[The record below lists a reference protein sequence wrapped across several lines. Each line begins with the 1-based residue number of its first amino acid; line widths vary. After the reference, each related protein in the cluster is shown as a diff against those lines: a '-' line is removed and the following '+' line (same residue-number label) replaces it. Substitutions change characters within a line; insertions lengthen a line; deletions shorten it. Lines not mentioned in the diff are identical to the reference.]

1 MIVKSYIFENDLNK
15 FNEFK
20 SFLFHGVNLGLKLEL
35 KKKVKANNK
44 KDLILSLNQND
55 LLEND
60 ILFNEIN
67 TSSLFQERKIV
78 FIENCNDKILPDLQN
93 VIDKLDKNKI
103 IIFSDSLDKKSKL
116 RNFFEKEKNIACI
129 ACYEDNEI
137 TLKKIIN
144 NKLKGFNGLDNHNIN
159 MILNCTGFDRVKLNN
174 ELDKILACFTDKLLD
189 PNKLEALLNIKTNED
204 FNLLKD
210 EAILGN
216 KIKTNKL
223 LSDTILEPE
232 KNIFYLNII
241 NQRLNKIKEIL
252 EKTNTSNLEN
262 TINNLK
268 PPIFW
273 KDKPVILSQAKKWN
287 TKKINYFLNK
297 TYKTE
302 LEFKSN
308 NNIDKSLLLKK
319 ILIDLCEIA
328 TT

>member
-232 KNIFYLNII
+232 KNILYLNII

>member
-44 KDLILSLNQND
+44 KDLILNLNQND

-232 KNIFYLNII
+232 KNILYLNII

-287 TKKINYFLNK
+287 TKKINFFLNK

>member
-232 KNIFYLNII
+232 KNILYLNII

-287 TKKINYFLNK
+287 TKKINFFLNK

>member
-20 SFLFHGVNLGLKLEL
+20 SFLFYGVNLGLKLEL
-35 KKKVKANNK
+35 KKKIKANNK
-44 KDLILSLNQND
+44 KDLILNLNQNEV
-55 LLEND
+55 LEND
-60 ILFNEIN
+60 ILFEEIN

-78 FIENCNDKILPDLQN
+78 FIENCNDKIMPNIQN
-93 VIDKLDKNKI
+93 IIDKLDNNKI

-116 RNFFEKEKNIACI
+116 RNFFEKGKNIACI
-129 ACYEDNEI
+129 ACYDDNEI

-144 NKLKGFNGLDNHNIN
+144 NKLRDFKGLDNHNIN
-159 MILNCTGFDRVKLNN
+159 MIINCVGFDRVKLNN
-174 ELDKILACFTDKLLD
+174 ELDKIVACFTDKFLN

-210 EAILGN
+210 EAIDGN

-232 KNIFYLNII
+232 KNILYLNII
-241 NQRLNKIKEIL
+241 NQRLNKIREIH
-252 EKTNTSNLEN
+252 EKANSSNLDN
-262 TINNLK
+262 IINNLK

-273 KDKPVILSQAKKWN
+273 KDKPMILSQAKKWN

-297 TYKTE
+297 TFNTE
-302 LEFKSN
+302 LEFKSKN
-308 NNIDKSLLLKK
+308 QIDKSLLLKK
-319 ILIDLCEIA
+319 LLLDICEIA
-328 TT
+328 AT

>member
-67 TSSLFQERKIV
+67 TSSLFQERKII

-137 TLKKIIN
+137 TLKKIIS
-144 NKLKGFNGLDNHNIN
+144 NKLKDFNGLDNHNIN

-232 KNIFYLNII
+232 KNILYLNII

>member
-20 SFLFHGVNLGLKLEL
+20 SFLFHGVNLGLKLEI

-137 TLKKIIN
+137 TLKKIIS
-144 NKLKGFNGLDNHNIN
+144 NKLKDFNGLDNHNIN

-232 KNIFYLNII
+232 KNILYLNII

>member
-1 MIVKSYIFENDLNK
+1 VIVKSYIFENDLNK

-137 TLKKIIN
+137 TLKKIIS
-144 NKLKGFNGLDNHNIN
+144 NKLKDFNGLDNHNIN

-232 KNIFYLNII
+232 KNILYLNII

>member
-1 MIVKSYIFENDLNK
+1 VIVKSYIFENDLNK

-232 KNIFYLNII
+232 KNILYLNII

>member
-137 TLKKIIN
+137 TLKKIIS
-144 NKLKGFNGLDNHNIN
+144 NKLKDFNGLDNHNIN

-232 KNIFYLNII
+232 KNILYLNII

>member
-116 RNFFEKEKNIACI
+116 RNFFEKGKNIACI

-232 KNIFYLNII
+232 KNILYLNII

>member
-1 MIVKSYIFENDLNK
+1 MIVKSYIFENDLKK

-232 KNIFYLNII
+232 KNILYLNII

>member
-67 TSSLFQERKIV
+67 TSSLFQEKKIV

-232 KNIFYLNII
+232 KNILYLNII

>member
-44 KDLILSLNQND
+44 NDLILSLNQND

-116 RNFFEKEKNIACI
+116 RNFFEKGKNIACI

-232 KNIFYLNII
+232 KNILYLNII

>member
-20 SFLFHGVNLGLKLEL
+20 SFLFHGVNLGLKLDL

-116 RNFFEKEKNIACI
+116 RNFFEKGKNIACI

-232 KNIFYLNII
+232 KNILYLNII

>member
-67 TSSLFQERKIV
+67 TSSLFQEKKIV

-232 KNIFYLNII
+232 KNILYLNII

-287 TKKINYFLNK
+287 TKKINFFLNK

>member
-1 MIVKSYIFENDLNK
+1 M
-15 FNEFK
+15 
-20 SFLFHGVNLGLKLEL
+20 
-35 KKKVKANNK
+35 
-44 KDLILSLNQND
+44 
-55 LLEND
+55 
-60 ILFNEIN
+60 FNEIN

-232 KNIFYLNII
+232 KNILYLNII

>member
-67 TSSLFQERKIV
+67 ISSLFQERKIV

-232 KNIFYLNII
+232 KNILYLNII

>member
-1 MIVKSYIFENDLNK
+1 MIVKSYIFENDLKK

-232 KNIFYLNII
+232 KNILYLNII

-319 ILIDLCEIA
+319 ILIDLCDIA

>member
-1 MIVKSYIFENDLNK
+1 MNK
-15 FNEFK
+15 FKEFK
-20 SFLFHGVNLGLKLEL
+20 SFLFHGVNLGLKLEI

-116 RNFFEKEKNIACI
+116 RNFFEKEENIACI

-232 KNIFYLNII
+232 KNILYLNII

>member
-116 RNFFEKEKNIACI
+116 RNFFEKEENIACI

-232 KNIFYLNII
+232 KNILYLNII

>member
-1 MIVKSYIFENDLNK
+1 VIVKSYIFENDLNK

-232 KNIFYLNII
+232 KNILYLNII

-287 TKKINYFLNK
+287 TKKINFFLNK

>member
-1 MIVKSYIFENDLNK
+1 
-15 FNEFK
+15 
-20 SFLFHGVNLGLKLEL
+20 
-35 KKKVKANNK
+35 
-44 KDLILSLNQND
+44 
-55 LLEND
+55 
-60 ILFNEIN
+60 
-67 TSSLFQERKIV
+67 
-78 FIENCNDKILPDLQN
+78 
-93 VIDKLDKNKI
+93 
-103 IIFSDSLDKKSKL
+103 
-116 RNFFEKEKNIACI
+116 
-129 ACYEDNEI
+129 
-137 TLKKIIN
+137 
-144 NKLKGFNGLDNHNIN
+144 

-232 KNIFYLNII
+232 KNILYLNII

-308 NNIDKSLLLKK
+308 NYIDKSLLMKK